1 MRGFKGF
8 LGFSLCALSA
18 GLAHADP
25 VSVKPDNCDF
35 AFRFPA
41 APTQSQTKSKTSRG
55 DDVITNRADL
65 KLDVNGK
72 TNFFRVECTKIPRQG
87 QMDEE
92 ILRQNMKDLAET
104 YKLQAPLVFVD
115 HNKLTG
121 AVGHI
126 QGRATLGGKPVTLKI
141 DRYTSA
147 NNIMDVWT
155 GAEPEVFPSEA
166 DAQFLQAITFN
177 GEKLQ

>member
-1 MRGFKGF
+1 MRVFQGF
-8 LGFSLCALSA
+8 LGFAVMTCGGAA
-18 GLAHADP
+18 WADP
-25 VSVKPDNCDF
+25 VAIHPDNCDF
-35 AFRFPA
+35 AFSFPA
-41 APTQSQTKSKTSRG
+41 APTQNQTKSKTSRG

-72 TNFFRVECTKIPRQG
+72 THFFRVECTKIPHQG

-104 YKLQAPLVFVD
+104 YKLQAALVSVD

-126 QGRATLGGKPVTLKI
+126 QGRATLGGKPLTLRI
-141 DRYTSA
+141 DRFTSA
-147 NNIMDVWT
+147 NNILDVWT
-155 GAEPEVFPSEA
+155 GAEPDVFPSEA
-166 DAQFLQAITFN
+166 DSQFLQAITVN
-177 GEKLQ
+177 GQKLQ